1 MIRLRHEKDK
11 KIEDTIIKDVR
22 NNFRL
27 KKRKENGVIKDRVIR
42 DIRNLFEHEED
53 EIITNQ

>member
-27 KKRKENGVIKDRVIR
+27 KKRENGVIKNRVIR

-53 EIITNQ
+53 EIFTNQ

>member
-27 KKRKENGVIKDRVIR
+27 KKRENGVIKNRVIR